1 VKSTFAA
8 LIPNYNDS
16 AHIAQA
22 LSGAL
27 AQTVPYDE
35 IIIIDDG
42 STDESVKIIE
52 SLIAGVPQ
60 ARFYR
65 NEKNVG
71 VLVTL
76 DRGFALA
83 TSDFVHMMSA
93 NDFYFPCIVEC
104 AQRLLARFPDAV
116 MISGNAGLME
126 AATGKPQA
134 SLIVRL
140 PQEEAF
146 VTPRQYAA
154 RNRRSPVAF
163 SAGAN
168 ILRRDA
174 YFAFGGLD
182 TELAWHADWFLYFS
196 IGLSRGFAYTPT
208 PYATYRLEG
217 DRSYSSGRFDWRRD
231 KVRLAYL
238 LTVLRE
244 RYPTRAAQFKAAA
257 IFPHYSLRILALALE
272 RPHRWFITPLFVW
285 RCVGHQCTFWMK
297 TILPRRWLM
306 AARALFRL

>member
-1 VKSTFAA
+1 
-8 LIPNYNDS
+8 
-16 AHIAQA
+16 
-22 LSGAL
+22 
-27 AQTVPYDE
+27 
-35 IIIIDDG
+35 
-42 STDESVKIIE
+42 
-52 SLIAGVPQ
+52 
-60 ARFYR
+60 
-65 NEKNVG
+65 
-71 VLVTL
+71 
-76 DRGFALA
+76 
-83 TSDFVHMMSA
+83 
-93 NDFYFPCIVEC
+93 
-104 AQRLLARFPDAV
+104 
-116 MISGNAGLME
+116 ME

-146 VTPRQYAA
+146 VTPQEYAA

-168 ILRRDA
+168 IIRRDA

-182 TELAWHADWFLYFS
+182 AELAWHADWFLYFS

-208 PYATYRLEG
+208 PYATHRLEG
-217 DRSYSSGRFDWRRD
+217 ERNYSSGRFDWRRD
-231 KVRLAYL
+231 KVRLARL

-272 RPHRWFITPLFVW
+272 QPHRWFITPLFVW